1 MKKYIDSNA
10 IQAPEKLYLYKAISQ
25 LQNAGNGLYTAINIY
40 KDEVIATFRG
50 ERLTDEIAKKRAK
63 KGNDQYF
70 IAMLDGSIMDSIKS
84 DCFAKYANDAMGLGT
99 SVFKNN
105 SRIALDENNNVCI
118 IANKMIKSGDE
129 IFCGY
134 GKRYWKKYTTTSAT
148 KI

>member
-1 MKKYIDSNA
+1 MKKHIDSNA

-50 ERLTDEIAKKRAK
+50 ERLTDAIAKKRAK
-63 KGNDQYF
+63 NGNDQYF
-70 IAMLDGSIMDSIKS
+70 ITMLDGSIMDSIKS
-84 DCFAKYANDAMGLGT
+84 DCFAKYANDAMGLGA
-99 SVFKNN
+99 SGFKNN

-118 IANKMIKSGDE
+118 IANKIIKGGDE

-134 GKRYWKKYTTTSAT
+134 GKRYWKKHITTY